1 MFPVNR
7 AVSRSRPLVPR
18 VEQSGRPRPP
28 APPAPT
34 QPPAH
39 RHPAAEPH
47 LPPEQAWQAATAE
60 QPLETPRPL
69 PASWQPLARR
79 LAGSPN
85 VRYTT
90 GAATR
95 AALAASRALGATTNR
110 VIHLTREP
118 VAADLEVVAH
128 ELAHARSSLVR
139 PRFLAADHRHG
150 DADEQATRQTTSQ
163 ALAAA
168 HPAPEVARLPVGGAA
183 VLVAR
188 TPAPAAHHAAG
199 SIPSGT
205 TTSAPDAGFL
215 ARETAPAQPA
225 PSAAGSPSSAA
236 PAGQAAAPIDYD
248 KLVGFLDRWLG
259 KELERRGGRYQ
270 GVF

>member
-1 MFPVNR
+1 MFPAR
-7 AVSRSRPLVPR
+7 GPVPR
-18 VEQSGRPRPP
+18 RSLAPQAGQPARPRSAVPP
-28 APPAPT
+28 AAPPPALH
-34 QPPAH
+34 A
-39 RHPAAEPH
+39 RRDAEPH

-79 LAGSPN
+79 LAGTPN

-90 GAATR
+90 GPATR

-150 DADEQATRQTTSQ
+150 DADEQSTRQTTSQ
-163 ALAAA
+163 ALATAR
-168 HPAPEVARLPVGGAA
+168 PAPEVARLPVGGSA

-188 TPAPAAHHAAG
+188 TPAPAAHHAAAG
-199 SIPSGT
+199 IPSDPSA
-205 TTSAPDAGFL
+205 TSPAAAGVL

-225 PSAAGSPSSAA
+225 PAPAQAPGAA
-236 PAGQAAAPIDYD
+236 PAGEAAPIDYD
-248 KLVGFLDRWLG
+248 KLIGFLDRWLG

>member
-7 AVSRSRPLVPR
+7 ATPIGRPVR
-18 VEQSGRPRPP
+18 RAGQSGGPGPATPP
-28 APPAPT
+28 AEPRLV
-34 QPPAH
+34 H
-39 RHPAAEPH
+39 HPASAPH
-47 LPPEQAWQAATAE
+47 LAPEQAWQAATAE

-69 PASWQPLARR
+69 PASWQPLARS

-90 GAATR
+90 GPATR

-110 VIHLTREP
+110 VIHLTRDP

-128 ELAHARSSLVR
+128 ELTHARSSLVR

-150 DADEQATRQTTSQ
+150 DADEQATRQATSQ
-163 ALAAA
+163 ALAVAR
-168 HPAPEVARLPVGGAA
+168 PGPEVARLPVGGSA

-188 TPAPAAHHAAG
+188 TPAPAGHHAAAG
-199 SIPSGT
+199 IPSGPSA
-205 TTSAPDAGFL
+205 TSTAAGVL
-215 ARETAPAQPA
+215 ARDAAAAQPA
-225 PSAAGSPSSAA
+225 PATTQAQPSAA
-236 PAGQAAAPIDYD
+236 PAGEAVPVDYD
-248 KLVGFLDRWLG
+248 KLIGFLDRWLG